1 MSIEQIE
8 WFIENDP
15 RTYIAARDGA
25 SLIVDFTVAHPG
37 YESYYWLIWT
47 VSSEAVDILVQFNNG
62 GTPHEGREPD
72 WWLDSQYQMSHEAF
86 IEYVQ
91 SLPKPFTAWATK
103 TEGPLDFTEEDES

>member
-1 MSIEQIE
+1 MPRRCDMLSTSGFMS
-8 WFIENDP
+8 P
-15 RTYIAARDGA
+15 
-25 SLIVDFTVAHPG
+25 L
-37 YESYYWLIWT
+37 
-47 VSSEAVDILVQFNNG
+47 LVLDFNNG

-103 TEGPLDFTEEDES
+103 TKGPLDFTEEDES